1 MGEFGMEMGI
11 LEGRW
16 GVGVFLFCRTK
27 VDFSIDI
34 KVGCIV
40 DAGV

>member
-11 LEGRW
+11 LEGRR
-16 GVGVFLFCRTK
+16 GAGVFLFRRTK
-27 VDFSIDI
+27 VDFSMDI

-40 DAGV
+40 DVGV